1 MLYIKRIVLILT
13 LVSTFGMWAA
23 YAAEYTSIY
32 VGKKFA
38 TLVVWWERSEEL
50 LRQEIELAI
59 KEDRLDDAFSF
70 IEMNKDYGY
79 PHDSQWDTEIARKST
94 FFYKAKMVP
103 AQAARGLAYGEMD
116 SPVSTTVSIAS
127 DFFVIGDVRDL
138 AHEGYRVSKGEE
150 LNKLVAGLAAIGL
163 VTTFAMPVVDGGV
176 SFAKAVAK
184 QVTKKTA
191 KKSSRFGELLTSKV
205 SEAVDFN
212 LLSSQLKKA
221 EFSPAGV
228 RRLSAGIGDSLH
240 FERVTGFF
248 YDLGVIQSKSGGTR
262 NAMFLIKRVDGGDS
276 LQAVKRAS
284 IGFGDKTVLMVRLG
298 GEKVI
303 KVFSRLFQKLVW
315 LIGAIFSALVFLIQV
330 LVLVFTGTAS
340 DRTSHVALGASHSKC

>member
-1 MLYIKRIVLILT
+1 
-13 LVSTFGMWAA
+13 MWAA
-23 YAAEYTSIY
+23 YATEFTSIY
-32 VGKKFA
+32 LGKKFA

-59 KEDRLDDAFSF
+59 QEDRLDDANTF
-70 IEMNKDYGY
+70 IEMNKEFGY
-79 PHDSQWDTEIARKST
+79 PHSSQWDQEIARRST
-94 FFYKAKMVP
+94 FFYKAKMAP
-103 AQAARGLAYGEMD
+103 AHAARGLAYGEMD
-116 SPVSTTVSIAS
+116 SPVSTTVTIAS

-163 VTTFAMPVVDGGV
+163 VTTFSTPVVDGGV
-176 SFAKAVAK
+176 SLAKAVAK
-184 QVTKKTA
+184 QASKKTA
-191 KKSSRFGELLTSKV
+191 KKSSGFSRLLTSKV
-205 SEAVDFN
+205 SEAVDFD
-212 LLSSQLKKA
+212 LLTSQLIKA
-221 EFSPAGV
+221 EFTPVGI

-262 NAMFLIKRVDGGDS
+262 NAMFLIKRVDSDDS

-284 IGFGDKTVLMVRLG
+284 IGFGDKTVLMVRVG
-298 GEKVI
+298 GEKVV

-315 LIGAIFSALVFLIQV
+315 LVGALITTAIVMVQFIFMGISLVRNLR
-330 LVLVFTGTAS
+330 LRGSESPA
-340 DRTSHVALGASHSKC
+340 